1 MPSFFMPSFSK
12 FDKRRGG
19 KNLAEKPIT
28 FRRRVWTVTGVLLL
42 AVGLQLHAQ
51 QADLDAAAAKAAADQ
66 EALTHAPA
74 NIPRPIGTF
83 ITFDVPGAGTENN
96 QGTVPTSINP
106 AGAITGYYV
115 EANNSTHGFLR
126 ARNGTFITFDV
137 PGAVNGTQPNSI
149 NPAGAITGS
158 YYDTEFVAHGFLRN
172 AKGAFTTFDPPGAA
186 LIGTVPTDI
195 NPMGTIAGYYYDI
208 NFIGHGFLRA
218 ANGTLTAFDAPGA
231 GITGDNP
238 GTYAVG
244 INPQGTI
251 VGMYTDANNSTHG
264 FLRAHNGTFTT
275 FDPPGSIQ
283 AVSISFSYGKNL
295 YITPDGVITG
305 TYKVPISDPFPY
317 FIYHVFVR
325 TRGGTF
331 ITFDAATYEPCC
343 IWSFPTGITPAGVIT
358 GSFNDGPATNHGFL
372 RARNGRVTTF
382 DVPGAGTKPHQFPS
396 QGTVPLGINPA
407 GVIMGFY
414 VDENGAHHGFLLLG
428 NRLCRGEN

>member
-1 MPSFFMPSFSK
+1 MPSFSK

-19 KNLAEKPIT
+19 KNLAEKPI
-28 FRRRVWTVTGVLLL
+28 RYRCRVWTVMGVLLL

-51 QADLDAAAAKAAADQ
+51 QADLDAAAAKAAADR
-66 EALTHAPA
+66 EVLTHAPA

-83 ITFDVPGAGTENN
+83 ITFDVPGAGTGNN

-106 AGAITGYYV
+106 AGAITGSYV
-115 EANNSTHGFLR
+115 APNNSTHGFLR

-137 PGAVNGTQPNSI
+137 PVAVNGTQPNSI

-172 AKGAFTTFDPPGAA
+172 ANGAFTTFDAPGAA

-195 NPMGTIAGYYYDI
+195 NPTGAIAGYYYDI

-218 ANGTLTAFDAPGA
+218 GNGALTTFDAPGA
-231 GITGDNP
+231 GTTGNDP

-251 VGMYTDANNSTHG
+251 VGMYTDANESTHG
-264 FLRAHNGTFTT
+264 FLRAWNGTFTT
-275 FDPPGSIQ
+275 FDPPGPIR
-283 AVSISFSYGKNL
+283 IFSASSSGKNL

-305 TYKVPISDPFPY
+305 TYKELDSGNPFGGNLR
-317 FIYHVFVR
+317 VFVR
-325 TRGGTF
+325 TRSGTF
-331 ITFDAATYEPCC
+331 ITFDAATYDPCC
-343 IWSFPTGITPAGVIT
+343 IFSFPTGITPAEVIT
-358 GSFNDGPATNHGFL
+358 GSFNDGHDTNHGFL
-372 RARNGRVTTF
+372 RARNGGVTTF
-382 DVPGAGTKPHQFPS
+382 DVPGAGTKFHQFPN
-396 QGTVPLGINPA
+396 QGTVPLGINPE

-414 VDENGAHHGFLLLG
+414 VDENGAHHGFLFDVIPG
-428 NRLCRGEN
+428 S